1 MGRLL
6 AHIPFTSLI
15 DVAEGRDQLDDT
27 AQHHLTIC
35 PRCTADFEWLTRTL
49 GVMRADTGESAP
61 AHVLEQAK
69 RLGARLKRPA
79 HRLQALARLM
89 FDSAQAPLAFGI
101 RSSANEQRHLLF
113 ETEHYPIDLHVKP
126 QGELWIIA
134 GQLLGAESAGS
145 ASLIGSAEA
154 SNALNENSE
163 FSLPA
168 VPSGSYT
175 LTLNLE
181 SLEITLPEFEIR

>member
-15 DVAEGRDQLDDT
+15 DVAEGRDRLDDA

-49 GVMRADTGESAP
+49 GVMRADAGDSAP

-79 HRLQALARLM
+79 NRLQALARLL
-89 FDSAQAPLAFGI
+89 FDSAQAPLAFGM
-101 RSSANEQRHLLF
+101 RGGANEQRHLLF
-113 ETEHYPIDLHVKP
+113 ETEHYTIDLRVKP
-126 QGELWIIA
+126 QGELWSIA
-134 GQLLGAESAGS
+134 GQLLGADSSGS
-145 ASLIGSAEA
+145 ASLGGATGA
-154 SNALNENSE
+154 TNALNENSE
-163 FSLPA
+163 FSLPP
-168 VPSGSYT
+168 VPPGTYT

-181 SLEITLPEFEIR
+181 ALEITLPEFEIK